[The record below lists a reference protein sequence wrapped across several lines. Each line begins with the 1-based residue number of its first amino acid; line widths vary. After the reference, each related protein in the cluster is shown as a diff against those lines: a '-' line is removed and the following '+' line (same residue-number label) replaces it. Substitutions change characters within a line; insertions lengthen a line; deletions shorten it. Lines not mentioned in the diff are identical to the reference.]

1 MKISVITPIY
11 KGQKYI
17 NRLISMMYSNYMQFI
32 SKKFNDISV
41 EYILVNDSPDKKINM
56 DKHMDIFNNKQKGN
70 VLVKQKNI
78 NYMLLKKQIQIQ
90 TYLVYHLK
98 YQNKK

>member
-78 NYMLLKKQIQIQ
+78 NKGYIDIEHYYERLFGYI
-90 TYLVYHLK
+90 Y
-98 YQNKK
+98 

>member
-11 KGQKYI
+11 KGQRYI

-56 DKHMDIFNNKQKGN
+56 DKHMDIFNNKQKSGI
-70 VLVKQKNI
+70 LVKQKNI
-78 NYMLLKKQIQIQ
+78 NEGYIDIEH
-90 TYLVYHLK
+90 YHMK
-98 YQNKK
+98 GF